1 VPLPYTPS
9 LLECTGLQFDDEGMP
24 IMPNM
29 VRVQA
34 YTKVWDE
41 ILTGA
46 FAVLVLQGAGMFP
59 GMAGMPGMPR
69 K

>member
-1 VPLPYTPS
+1 
-9 LLECTGLQFDDEGMP
+9 
-24 IMPNM
+24 MPNM